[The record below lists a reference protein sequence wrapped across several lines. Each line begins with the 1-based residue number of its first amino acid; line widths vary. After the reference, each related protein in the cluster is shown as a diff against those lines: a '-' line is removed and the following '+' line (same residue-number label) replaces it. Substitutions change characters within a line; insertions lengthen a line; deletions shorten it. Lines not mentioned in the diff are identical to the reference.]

1 MRNELPCGNFM
12 RYCMGLATQYPFK
25 MIMTQQGIT
34 LDQVSADIPQPIV
47 AALGDWVKQYAEQ
60 AGAGTRDAL
69 AQAETDLTAL
79 REARQ
84 QLEIERAEA
93 LATVADRD
101 EAIERLT
108 IELRNARTI
117 ATDALVSKAKDHLAI
132 EGKDAQLADLRQQLE
147 RNVAA
152 SAAES
157 DARLKAEMELI
168 GAATARDTFAA
179 EIRDLRAQLDASHTE
194 RRTLRTEKEV
204 LLARL

>member
-1 MRNELPCGNFM
+1 MLYCRGWATHLPQDF
-12 RYCMGLATQYPFK
+12 LK
-25 MIMTQQGIT
+25 MNMTQQGIT
-34 LDQVSADIPQPIV
+34 LDQVSAEIPQPIV

-93 LATVADRD
+93 LATIADRD
-101 EAIERLT
+101 ETIERLT

-157 DARLKAEMELI
+157 DARLKAEMELV

-179 EIRDLRAQLDASHTE
+179 EIRDLRTQLDAAHSE